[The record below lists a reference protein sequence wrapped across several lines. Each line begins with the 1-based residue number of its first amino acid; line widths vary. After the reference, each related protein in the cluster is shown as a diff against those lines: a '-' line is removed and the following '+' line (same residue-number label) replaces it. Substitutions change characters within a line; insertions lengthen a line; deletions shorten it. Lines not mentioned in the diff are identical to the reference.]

1 MEITDTELKEKLVK
15 GDNLMVATEKE
26 LLAVI
31 KVPYTENTF
40 QNFCKTVCDARY
52 FYEAAKEHAL
62 LINKIAKLHRLQ

>member
-1 MEITDTELKEKLVK
+1 
-15 GDNLMVATEKE
+15 LMVATEKE

-40 QNFCKTVCDARY
+40 QNWSKTVCDTRD

>member
-1 MEITDTELKEKLVK
+1 MDITDIELKEKLVK
-15 GDNLMVATEKE
+15 ADNLMVATEKE

-40 QNFCKTVCDARY
+40 QNWCKTVCDARD

-62 LINKIAKLHRLQ
+62 LINKIAKLHTLQ